1 MPDATEVEA
10 VIPSYKETIQ
20 EISRQLSLRKGTMT
34 KRVIFM
40 IWPPMLAVI
49 SLVLVNYAYKAGLLR
64 EDWQYINI
72 LLVAIA
78 AWIIFS
84 IFYYYILSFIFDIE
98 KKIWVDSFFDKKN
111 LDPKDSWK
119 IAKKL
124 FWPYLRLQFE
134 AFLRYLLPAIVAFF
148 LFAVYIL
155 IPLTHQRWFIES
167 SVSFAIVM
175 LPTFIIAIYFYYLRV
190 ILRYLPFVF
199 LDRYGTDQF
208 SYSGL
213 FKEMRKLKKIESAK
227 THTRTLLANLSSDI
241 FTGFSSVA
249 GAGVQAGLGRFGVVG
264 EILGVSARMTGEEAA
279 KQISAIGKIVTV
291 YLLYQFARQQLYN
304 EPQHINE
311 RLYNIL
317 QY

>member
-1 MPDATEVEA
+1 MTDVTGVET
-10 VIPSYKETIQ
+10 IFPSYNETMQ
-20 EISRQLSLRKGTMT
+20 EIGRQLSLRRGTMT

-49 SLVLVNYAYKAGLLR
+49 SLVLLNYFYKAGLLKD
-64 EDWQYINI
+64 DWQYANI

-78 AWIIFS
+78 AWILFS

-98 KKIWVDSFFDKKN
+98 KRIWVDSFFDKKN

-119 IAKKL
+119 IAKRL

-148 LFAVYIL
+148 VFAVYVL
-155 IPLTHQRWFIES
+155 TPLSRQRWFMEN
-167 SVSFAIVM
+167 SVLPVIVM
-175 LPTFIIAIYFYYLRV
+175 LPSFIMAIYFYYLRV

-213 FKEMRKLKKIESAK
+213 FKEMRKLKKIEGAK
-227 THTRTLLANLSSDI
+227 THTRTLLTHLSADI

-249 GAGVQAGLGRFGVVG
+249 GAGVQAGLGQFGIVG
-264 EILGVSARMTGEEAA
+264 KVLGVSARMTGEEAA
-279 KQISAIGKIVTV
+279 KQVAAIGKIVTV
-291 YLLYQFARQQLYN
+291 YMLYQFARQQLYN
-304 EPQHINE
+304 EPQHINDG
-311 RLYNIL
+311 LYNIL
-317 QY
+317 NY